1 MTSHLAWYTARASG
15 FTALVLL
22 TASMTIGL
30 ALSMKL
36 RSPAWPRF
44 LTTELHR
51 FTTLT
56 TLVFIGVHTAAL
68 YADSYVGFGVA
79 DLLVPFASS
88 YAPLGMA
95 LGITASYLL
104 LAVWASSQLQRRIGW
119 RLWRTL
125 HFATFALYVLAVAHT
140 LAMGDDATTAWG
152 MAIVAGS
159 VVLVGGLTALR
170 ALGAGPARVRA
181 SQPPR
186 TSRNSESTI

>member
-1 MTSHLAWYTARASG
+1 VTAHLAWYTARASG

-22 TASMTIGL
+22 TASMAIGL

-51 FTTLT
+51 FATLV
-56 TLVFIGVHTAAL
+56 TLVFVGVHTAAL
-68 YADSYVGFGVA
+68 YADSFIGFGVT

-104 LAVWASSQLQRRIGW
+104 VAVWASSQLQRRIGW
-119 RLWRTL
+119 KLWRAL
-125 HFATFALYVLAVAHT
+125 HYATFALYVLAVTHT
-140 LAMGDDATTAWG
+140 LAMGEDATTPWG
-152 MAIVAGS
+152 MATVGGS
-159 VVLVGGLTALR
+159 AVVVGGLTALR
-170 ALGAGPARVRA
+170 ALAAGRTAPSARPMEAGR
-181 SQPPR
+181 SGR
-186 TSRNSESTI
+186 GY

>member
-1 MTSHLAWYTARASG
+1 VTSHLAWYTARASG

-22 TASMTIGL
+22 TASMAIGL
-30 ALSMKL
+30 ALSLKL
-36 RSPAWPRF
+36 RSPGWPRF

-56 TLVFIGVHTAAL
+56 ALVFIGVHTAAL

-104 LAVWASSQLQRRIGW
+104 VAVWASSQLQRRIGW
-119 RLWRTL
+119 TLWRAL
-125 HFATFALYVLAVAHT
+125 HYVTFALYVLAVAHT
-140 LAMGDDATTAWG
+140 LAMGDDTTTAWG
-152 MAIVAGS
+152 IATVAGS

-170 ALGAGPARVRA
+170 ALAAGRTAPTL
-181 SQPPR
+181 PR
-186 TSRNSESTI
+186 QSHHRPRRT